1 MIGGKIHEESALI
14 RSCLTLFLLA
24 LALPAAAQSWPT
36 KPVKVIVPFAPGGGS
51 DIVARAVTT
60 KLQEQLGQ
68 PFVIE
73 NRGGAGGLVGM
84 EAAAKSPND
93 GYTILIMSDS
103 FPVIAATHKPA
114 WDPMNSLPGVAQ
126 ISSAPFGL
134 ILHPS
139 VPANTVAEFIA
150 LAKANPDKY
159 SYGSSGTGGLTHLIS
174 EMFCQMAG
182 VKMVHV
188 PYKSTGAAM
197 PDFLSGTIQVYVGNV
212 SPLLPQIQ
220 AGKLKLLAV
229 TNAERWPLLPN
240 VPTIGETVTG
250 FAADPWFG
258 LFVPKGTPQPIIE
271 KLHAAVLAAQ
281 KDAEVRKN
289 YEGQGMLP
297 RGNTTAAFND
307 LVRRDYQRWVKV
319 VADIGFKPE

>member
-1 MIGGKIHEESALI
+1 MRIAVLLFSLLI
-14 RSCLTLFLLA
+14 AAPA
-24 LALPAAAQSWPT
+24 LAQQYPA

-51 DIVARAVTT
+51 DIVARAVTS
-60 KLQEQLGQ
+60 KLAETLGQ

-84 EAAAKSPND
+84 EVAAKAPAD

-114 WDPMNSLPGVAQ
+114 FDPINSLVPVAQ
-126 ISSAPFGL
+126 LSVAPFGL

-139 VPANTVAEFIA
+139 VPANSVAEFIA
-150 LAKANPDKY
+150 LAKSKPDAF
-159 SYGSSGTGGLTHLIS
+159 SYGSSGNGGLTHLVS

-182 VKMVHV
+182 IKMVHV

-197 PDFLSGTIQVYVGNV
+197 PDFLSGVIQTYVGNV

-240 VPTIGETVTG
+240 VPTIGETVKG

-258 LFVPKGTPQPIIE
+258 LFVPRGTPPEVIQR
-271 KLHAAVLAAQ
+271 LNAAVNKIQAE
-281 KDAEVRKN
+281 DEVRKN
-289 YEGQGMLP
+289 FVGQGMLP
-297 RGNTTAAFND
+297 RAGTPAGFNEV
-307 LVRRDYQRWVKV
+307 VRKDYARWLKV
-319 VADIGFKPE
+319 VDDIGFKPE